1 MRKHSRIPD
10 LRPRKLPV
18 QRRSQATFDAIVESC
33 AWLLP
38 RLGYART
45 TTNHIA
51 ARAGV
56 NISSLYEYFPGK
68 DAIVAQ
74 VAERL
79 VNRVL
84 KRLAKGGTLILEE
97 APEEDALKRWI
108 ELVYETVRLE
118 RDLMGV
124 FTRQVPYASEL
135 EALRRSSARLLEFSQ
150 ELRRHA
156 GGLVRPDLSR
166 TGMQLIVNLVSS
178 TILQL
183 VLDPPDGTTDREV
196 LDELSGRVD
205 AWMRPSW
212 TATVRSPLPVPLT
225 TQGR

>member
-1 MRKHSRIPD
+1 MRTQARLPD

-18 QRRSQATFDAIVESC
+18 QHRSRATFEAIVESC
-33 AWLLP
+33 SWLLP
-38 RLGYART
+38 RLGYAGT

-79 VNRVL
+79 QARVL
-84 KRLAKGGTLILEE
+84 ERLAKGGSAILAE
-97 APEEDALKRWI
+97 APEEDALRRWI
-108 ELVYETVRLE
+108 HLVYETVLSE
-118 RDLMGV
+118 KELVGI
-124 FTRQVPYASEL
+124 FTRQVPYANEL
-135 EALRRSSARLLEFSQ
+135 AAVRHSSSRLLAFSQQLRRN
-150 ELRRHA
+150 A
-156 GGLVRPDLSR
+156 GGLVRRDLSQA
-166 TGMQLIVNLVSS
+166 GMQLIVNMVSS

-183 VLDPPDGTTDREV
+183 ILDPPDGTTEREI

-205 AWMRPSW
+205 AWMRPSLN
-212 TATVRSPLPVPLT
+212 RSASA
-225 TQGR
+225 